1 MGLLVA
7 VATPVLVGGLLLAIP
22 VHLVFSLQF
31 APWPHGKVTVHWL
44 FGLVQYQVHSQPG
57 RFLRRP
63 SRRQYRGLKLALRH
77 RHNTAALIW
86 RLMKQ
91 LRRSV
96 KLDDLQL
103 HLRVGTGDPAE
114 TAWLVGCFMPLRFSL
129 AAAQRLQIEADFE
142 EPIFQGSCQGR
153 LCVVP
158 LRLLLAG
165 LIVLCSPAFLRLLQT
180 LLTRR

>member
-7 VATPVLVGGLLLAIP
+7 VATPALVAGLLLAIP

-31 APWPHGKVTVHWL
+31 TPWPHGKVTVHWL
-44 FGLVQYQVHSQPG
+44 FGLVQYQVHAQPE
-57 RFLRRP
+57 RLLRRP
-63 SRRQYRGLKLALRH
+63 SKRQYRGIKLALRH
-77 RHNTAALIW
+77 AHNTTALLW
-86 RLMKQ
+86 RVIKQ

-96 KLDDLQL
+96 RLDDWQL
-103 HLRVGTGDPAE
+103 SLRVGTGDPAE
-114 TAWLVGCFMPLRFSL
+114 TAWLVGWFMPLKFSL
-129 AAAQRLQIEADFE
+129 AAAQRLHIEADFE
-142 EPIFQGSCQGR
+142 EATLQGSCQGR

-165 LIVLCSPAFLRLLQT
+165 LVVVCSPAFLRLMQT